1 MKRERENDEMS
12 SVAFVFLMSG
22 RSVRAVVP
30 DTLVLIEDMLVLA
43 EISNSSC
50 HENRDKP
57 LENLNLSSPRPQ
69 LSAKCFCRRAKRLAN
84 RLPSVRL
91 SECDCSR

>member
-1 MKRERENDEMS
+1 MS

-57 LENLNLSSPRPQ
+57 LDIEPV
-69 LSAKCFCRRAKRLAN
+69 LSAPAAQRKML
-84 RLPSVRL
+84 L
-91 SECDCSR
+91 SESKAAG